1 MGGMLNMRYGPG
13 VPVSMAAAMGQLGQM
28 GFPGQ
33 PPSAMGNATAMHP
46 GHPTYPHQPQNPQQQ
61 QHNPAMLFHQQ
72 LMSPGGGGWALHN
85 TASQLSQAL
94 GSPPMQANPL

>member
-1 MGGMLNMRYGPG
+1 MNGAVSSQTTPGGVGNPAMGGMLNMRYGPG

-61 QHNPAMLFHQQ
+61 QHNPAML
-72 LMSPGGGGWALHN
+72 
-85 TASQLSQAL
+85 
-94 GSPPMQANPL
+94 